1 MTGNDTGNGRVY
13 NGNERGQF
21 FRAARGLILALWGR
35 YPFAFRN
42 HPFLMSRSASAITLP
57 LVRAAGQKGI
67 THQVQPREFIYLSAC
82 IKPQQQQH
90 MVDSPEWA
98 HDLKTTNAI
107 IAWNLN

>member
-1 MTGNDTGNGRVY
+1 MHT
-13 NGNERGQF
+13 
-21 FRAARGLILALWGR
+21 
-35 YPFAFRN
+35 P
-42 HPFLMSRSASAITLP
+42 ITLP

-67 THQVQPREFIYLSAC
+67 THQDAAPGNSYLSAC